1 MMPKAVV
8 LLAAELMQKRVRQSA
23 LKHTQRSIA
32 STAMLFVDKLIMKGL
47 KHEELARLPKSHLPL
62 LNSKSS
68 MNSVDIPIFSLCKK
82 KVAWR
87 RKQL

>member
-23 LKHTQRSIA
+23 QKHTQRSIV
-32 STAMLFVDKLIMKGL
+32 STAMLFVDKLNMKGL
-47 KHEELARLPKSHLPL
+47 KQEELARVPKSHLSL

-68 MNSVDIPIFSLCKK
+68 MNSVDVPIFSLC
-82 KVAWR
+82 
-87 RKQL
+87 